1 MDNYRKIMEQ
11 KLGRKLKSGEIVH
24 HKDGN
29 NENNNPDNLQ
39 LISSIKNHNRIPKK
53 KRTVSKEQVSKLM
66 HQTKQLEIDSFYNSL
81 KELFTPYQIELII
94 KKSEGRLLSKTDR
107 EVFSRI
113 IKKKLFA
120 LANGQLFELAQKVIY
135 EL

>member
-1 MDNYRKIMEQ
+1 MEQ
-11 KLGRKLKSGEIVH
+11 KLGRKLKSNEIVH

-29 NENNNPDNLQ
+29 NENNHSDNLQ

-53 KRTVSKEQVSKLM
+53 KRTISKEQIVKLM
-66 HQTKQLEIDSFYNSL
+66 NQTKQLELNSFYTSL
-81 KELFTPYQIELII
+81 KEIFTPYQIELII
-94 KKSEGRLLSKTDR
+94 KKSENRMLSKTDK
-107 EVFSRI
+107 EVFSRV

-120 LANGQLFELAQKVIY
+120 LANTQLFELAQKVIY

>member
-1 MDNYRKIMEQ
+1 MINYRKIMEK
-11 KLGRKLKSGEIVH
+11 KLGRKLKSWEIVH

-29 NENNNPDNLQ
+29 NENNDPNNLQ
-39 LISSIKNHNRIPKK
+39 LIASIKNHNRIPKK

-66 HQTKQLEIDSFYNSL
+66 NQTKQLELDSFYNSL

-94 KKSEGRLLSKTDR
+94 KKAEGRLLSKTDR